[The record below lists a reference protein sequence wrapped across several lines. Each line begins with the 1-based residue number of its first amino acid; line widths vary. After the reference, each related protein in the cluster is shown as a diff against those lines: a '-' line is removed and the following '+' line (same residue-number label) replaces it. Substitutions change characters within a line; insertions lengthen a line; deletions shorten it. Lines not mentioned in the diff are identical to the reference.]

1 VSNYVST
8 TVEGDQ
14 VFLESKQEVNETLSV
29 SVAGTAAS
37 ITDTT
42 SYAVSDQDGLAI
54 AINVLHAERTE
65 LNLGAQTVTFP
76 SGTTTALHAAAAIN
90 DQCKQ
95 VNATVT
101 GGQVVVSS
109 DDVGSEVTI
118 TATAGTSD
126 LTWDTPVAGTGFW
139 AGATVSRGTLL
150 ARTTSGTAPYTSGDI
165 VPYNSGGS
173 PTGADTIRGVA
184 DFDATF
190 SASGSLAVK
199 MAIGGKVDKNK
210 LSKIS
215 GSAVTQAE
223 LDALVANTGITY
235 TDVVDGIDSQL

>member
-1 VSNYVST
+1 MSNYVST

-54 AINVLHAERTE
+54 AINVLHAERTD

-76 SGTTTALHAAAAIN
+76 ASTTTALQVAAAIN
-90 DQCKQ
+90 DQAKQ
-95 VNATVT
+95 INATVT

-109 DDVGSEVTI
+109 DAVGSEVTI
-118 TATAGTSD
+118 TATAGTSG

-139 AGATVSRGTLL
+139 AGATVAKGTLL
-150 ARTTSGTAPYTSGDI
+150 ARTTSGTAPYTAGDI

-190 SASGSLAVK
+190 AASGSLAVK
-199 MAIGGKVDKNK
+199 MAIAGKVDKNK

-215 GSAVTQAE
+215 GSAVSVAE

-235 TDVVDGIDSQL
+235 ADVVDGIDSQL